1 MIINVQTGYPRRL
14 SRLEMTLP
22 AADTH
27 IAEIVELDL
36 AIMALAD
43 VPKQN

>member
-1 MIINVQTGYPRRL
+1 MIINVQASYPRRI
-14 SRLEMTLP
+14 SRPEVALP
-22 AADTH
+22 SADTR